1 MEHRTEKVKVKS
13 MSENQNEMQEKNP
26 SFLEQMSETILVET
40 TTNPKQKENFSF
52 PLSTLSVLGI
62 ALPQLQQPQVVTTA
76 TTINMQGFYKVAN
89 AQVGD
94 ALKKAKDGNFWGSIK
109 RVDGS
114 SAMAKFT
121 EAQNMTLK
129 NQLVIPKDPSTI
141 AMEMTVAA
149 ALYSINENLEEIKK
163 VQKQILD
170 FLQTEKESQI
180 EADVQ
185 TLMDLINKYKTSWDN
200 DHFLASSHKLVLDIQ
215 RTARKNM
222 NSYLKSLENRLQNK
236 KNLVISKD
244 VKEEYQDLEKD
255 LKYYRLSL
263 YNYSLASFMEIMFSG
278 NFKEDYIHSVK
289 KQVEKLS
296 MQYRQVYSE
305 CYDHLKKMSNAS
317 IGKNVLK
324 GIGTAGKNIGGFI
337 GSIPVIKEGPVDEFL
352 QENGSKIVREARS
365 INSAELKQLSNL
377 RNPNTGVFTDR
388 MQDMIQIFNKTT
400 DVYIDH
406 EKVYLVS
413 E

>member
-1 MEHRTEKVKVKS
+1 
-13 MSENQNEMQEKNP
+13 MSDNPYEIQNQNP

-62 ALPQLQQPQVVTTA
+62 ALPQLQQPQVVTTT

-109 RVDGS
+109 RADGS

-121 EAQNMTLK
+121 EAQNMTQK

-222 NSYLKSLENRLQNK
+222 NFLSEKS
-236 KNLVISKD
+236 
-244 VKEEYQDLEKD
+244 
-255 LKYYRLSL
+255 
-263 YNYSLASFMEIMFSG
+263 
-278 NFKEDYIHSVK
+278 
-289 KQVEKLS
+289 
-296 MQYRQVYSE
+296 
-305 CYDHLKKMSNAS
+305 
-317 IGKNVLK
+317 GKPPAK
-324 GIGTAGKNIGGFI
+324 
-337 GSIPVIKEGPVDEFL
+337 
-352 QENGSKIVREARS
+352 
-365 INSAELKQLSNL
+365 
-377 RNPNTGVFTDR
+377 
-388 MQDMIQIFNKTT
+388 
-400 DVYIDH
+400 
-406 EKVYLVS
+406 
-413 E
+413 

>member
-1 MEHRTEKVKVKS
+1 
-13 MSENQNEMQEKNP
+13 
-26 SFLEQMSETILVET
+26 
-40 TTNPKQKENFSF
+40 
-52 PLSTLSVLGI
+52 
-62 ALPQLQQPQVVTTA
+62 
-76 TTINMQGFYKVAN
+76 
-89 AQVGD
+89 
-94 ALKKAKDGNFWGSIK
+94 
-109 RVDGS
+109 
-114 SAMAKFT
+114 
-121 EAQNMTLK
+121 
-129 NQLVIPKDPSTI
+129 
-141 AMEMTVAA
+141 
-149 ALYSINENLEEIKK
+149 
-163 VQKQILD
+163 
-170 FLQTEKESQI
+170 
-180 EADVQ
+180 
-185 TLMDLINKYKTSWDN
+185 
-200 DHFLASSHKLVLDIQ
+200 
-215 RTARKNM
+215 M

-278 NFKEDYIHSVK
+278 NFKEEYIHSVK

-296 MQYRQVYSE
+296 MQYRQMYSE

-352 QENGSKIVREARS
+352 QESGSKIVKEAHS